1 LLEETVLVRLV
12 ILPSKADSLAVAL
25 VVSDLT
31 AVLTSDI
38 AFSDAVLLVVT
49 VLLNLSIFPYKAVSV
64 AFLSL
69 ASVLTL
75 EVVSFTSLLIRF
87 VTSF

>member
-1 LLEETVLVRLV
+1 M
-12 ILPSKADSLAVAL
+12 AL

-38 AFSDAVLLVVT
+38 ALSDAVLLLET
-49 VLLNLSIFPYKAVSV
+49 VWFNLSIFPYKAVS
-64 AFLSL
+64 AAYLSL

-75 EVVSFTSLLIRF
+75 EVVFSAS
-87 VTSF
+87 